1 MPKQNP
7 SANNGG
13 GAPVGKGSVRVI
25 PGRTA
30 TGPGL
35 ETRGA
40 KITTESQKAAA
51 NQIESNYQYRSMD
64 SWAGGKEAGQRGPS
78 AKTIAKAQPVVR
90 AADKKIPIQINSA
103 NHQPRIG
110 GHAN

>member
-1 MPKQNP
+1 MPKQSP
-7 SANNGG
+7 SQTPGG
-13 GAPVGKGSVRVI
+13 GSGVRVI
-25 PGRTA
+25 SGRTA

-35 ETRGA
+35 ETRGE
-40 KITTESQKAAA
+40 KITIESQKAAA
-51 NQIESNYQYRSMD
+51 NKVISDSQYRTLDHFSGE
-64 SWAGGKEAGQRGPS
+64 SVVKPNGRGPS

-90 AADKKIPIQINSA
+90 AADKKVPIKINSS